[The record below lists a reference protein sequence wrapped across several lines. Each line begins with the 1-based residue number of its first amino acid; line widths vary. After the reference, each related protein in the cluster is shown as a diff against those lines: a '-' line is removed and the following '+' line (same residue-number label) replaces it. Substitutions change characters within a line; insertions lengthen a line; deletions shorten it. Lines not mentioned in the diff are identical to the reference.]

1 MLRNFLK
8 KHKSGIVFLGDIGI
22 FAISLALTILIRYGD
37 DLFIKTLDMHIR
49 PFSILLALW
58 LFVFYA
64 IDLYSYTSWRTTTQN
79 IRKFVIA
86 FLLNFFLS
94 ISIFYIFGDFFKVAP
109 KANLIIFAGLFLVL
123 DSVWRLCI
131 SYILS
136 SRNNNKTIAI
146 FSSSS
151 LAEDIIAHCK
161 QHPQLG
167 YSVEIHT
174 NIDTIKSTI
183 LEHKDKIIILVDSSY
198 LKEDGV
204 AKTLYELLAKHVE
217 ISTLAEFYEELLGC
231 IPLSEIKEE
240 WFIQEIK
247 SDKSFYESVKRI
259 IDVTLALCAMIIF
272 SPLFLIFFII
282 IPLTSYGPA
291 IYKQKR
297 VGRDDKIFTVYKF
310 RNMYHGADK
319 NPDAA
324 GTAPIWWQKDD
335 SRVTPLGKFLRK
347 THFDELP
354 QLVNIL
360 KGDMSFVGP
369 RPERPEFVESL
380 KKDIPHYFMRQ
391 TVTPGLSGWAQIKYR
406 YANTVNEQK
415 EKFKYDLYYIKNR
428 NTLLDLGVITKTIKL
443 IFTK

>member
-37 DLFIKTLDMHIR
+37 DLFTKTLDMHIR

-123 DSVWRLCI
+123 DSAWRLCI

-204 AKTLYELLAKHVE
+204 AKTSCKTRRNIHAR
-217 ISTLAEFYEELLGC
+217 
-231 IPLSEIKEE
+231 
-240 WFIQEIK
+240 
-247 SDKSFYESVKRI
+247 RI
-259 IDVTLALCAMIIF
+259 L
-272 SPLFLIFFII
+272 
-282 IPLTSYGPA
+282 
-291 IYKQKR
+291 
-297 VGRDDKIFTVYKF
+297 
-310 RNMYHGADK
+310 
-319 NPDAA
+319 
-324 GTAPIWWQKDD
+324 
-335 SRVTPLGKFLRK
+335 
-347 THFDELP
+347 
-354 QLVNIL
+354 
-360 KGDMSFVGP
+360 
-369 RPERPEFVESL
+369 
-380 KKDIPHYFMRQ
+380 
-391 TVTPGLSGWAQIKYR
+391 
-406 YANTVNEQK
+406 
-415 EKFKYDLYYIKNR
+415 
-428 NTLLDLGVITKTIKL
+428 
-443 IFTK
+443 